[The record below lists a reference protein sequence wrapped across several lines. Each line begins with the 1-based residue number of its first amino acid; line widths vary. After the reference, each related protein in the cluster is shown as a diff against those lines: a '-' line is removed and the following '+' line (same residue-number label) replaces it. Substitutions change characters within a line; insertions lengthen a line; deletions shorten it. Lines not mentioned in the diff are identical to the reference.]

1 MTLHELRQVK
11 ALLKMYFFW
20 LDQVSDNRLNVLYVA
35 RDKLSERAY
44 RAFMEC
50 LIIYGTTGHRMV
62 VTV

>member
-11 ALLKMYFFW
+11 SLLQMYFFW

-35 RDKLSERAY
+35 RERLSARAY

-50 LIIYGTTGHRMV
+50 LIIYANTGHRV
-62 VTV
+62 VTTI